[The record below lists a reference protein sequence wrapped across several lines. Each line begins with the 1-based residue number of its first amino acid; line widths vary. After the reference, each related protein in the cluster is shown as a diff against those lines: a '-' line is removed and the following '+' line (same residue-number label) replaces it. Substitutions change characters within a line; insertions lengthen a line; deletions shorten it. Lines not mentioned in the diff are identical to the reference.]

1 MYRILQLVLLFA
13 SSTVLGQYSVSTID
27 GNWLNKAPLVIRN
40 HEVNL
45 TEISETELFYSHK
58 QVITVLKESGRSDA
72 GFFEIYEEGEKVKF
86 QSMHIY
92 DGMGKLIKKYKN
104 GVESDAPFIAGS
116 NFVEDTRRIK
126 KLAAPEVPVPFTVEI
141 HWEKRVP
148 KSLFL
153 PNWYPSISK
162 KAYCESATFNAT
174 LSNDFPILWRSSN
187 LSFDSINTKEG
198 SSRTWKLM
206 RYESDCDYFF
216 VKPGEENFP
225 ALSIYPKQFAHHG
238 FAGTLSDWKTFG
250 NWNIYL
256 AENRNDFELPKEIS
270 DSLNKL
276 SIQQDKLKFL
286 YKCMQKQVHYTSIQL
301 GIGGWQPQKSQ
312 FTWSNRFGD
321 CKALSFLMQAML
333 DKAGIESHCVLVYAD
348 KSGAPDYSETP
359 IPKFNHMV
367 LAALIEKDTVWLECT
382 DNVFPA
388 GYTGMFT
395 ANRKGLWLAKDHSE
409 LVSLPVLNENKNII
423 HNKQSYQIDGE
434 GNIIGS
440 VSRTS
445 SGAFIEEFISFAES
459 VNSSKEIENSD
470 FIGKFSIANLKSN
483 LDETTLIGKES
494 FIAILPKKIEFTSQR
509 IKIPASIRQLP
520 FSLPK
525 KDQKKIC
532 NDYLDIDF
540 GFQYSDTLIF
550 QLPDY
555 KEIISLPSEIKIRNL
570 FGELQCSSKLV
581 GNSLTIYRAMI
592 LKQGLYETSYVKEL
606 LELFRAF
613 ENSQNESILLLR

>member
-1 MYRILQLVLLFA
+1 
-13 SSTVLGQYSVSTID
+13 
-27 GNWLNKAPLVIRN
+27 
-40 HEVNL
+40 
-45 TEISETELFYSHK
+45 
-58 QVITVLKESGRSDA
+58 
-72 GFFEIYEEGEKVKF
+72 
-86 QSMHIY
+86 
-92 DGMGKLIKKYKN
+92 
-104 GVESDAPFIAGS
+104 
-116 NFVEDTRRIK
+116 
-126 KLAAPEVPVPFTVEI
+126 
-141 HWEKRVP
+141 
-148 KSLFL
+148 
-153 PNWYPSISK
+153 
-162 KAYCESATFNAT
+162 
-174 LSNDFPILWRSSN
+174 
-187 LSFDSINTKEG
+187 
-198 SSRTWKLM
+198 M

-216 VKPGEENFP
+216 VKPGEGNFP

-238 FAGTLSDWKTFG
+238 FTGTLSDWKAFG

-276 SIQQDKLKFL
+276 TVQQDKLKYL

-348 KSGAPDYSETP
+348 KSGAPNYSETP

-382 DNVFPA
+382 DNLFPA

-395 ANRKGLWLAKDHSE
+395 ANRKGLWLAKDRSA
-409 LVSLPVLNENKNII
+409 LVSLPDLNENKNFI

-445 SGAFIEEFISFAES
+445 SGAFIEDFISFAES

-483 LDETTLIGKES
+483 LNETTLIGKES
-494 FIAILPKKIEFTSQR
+494 FIAILPKKIEFTPQR
-509 IKIPASIRQLP
+509 IKIPSSIRQLP

-532 NDYLDIDF
+532 NDSLDIDF

-550 QLPDY
+550 QLPNY
-555 KEIISLPSEIKIRNL
+555 REIISLPSEIKISNL
-570 FGELQCSSKLV
+570 FGDLQCSSKLV
-581 GNSLTIYRAMI
+581 GNSLTIYRAMLI
-592 LKQGLYETSYVKEL
+592 KQGLYESSHVKEL